1 MLFAFGKDIIDIL
14 LVAILMY
21 QAYKLMR
28 NTGAINIFFGIMIF
42 VVIWFL
48 IVKVLK
54 LGLTGAILNQ
64 VISVGALALV
74 VLFQNEIYLSFPISS
89 NLLCLHLPYYFPQE
103 SFELFSFI

>member
-42 VVIWFL
+42 VVIWF
-48 IVKVLK
+48 
-54 LGLTGAILNQ
+54 
-64 VISVGALALV
+64 
-74 VLFQNEIYLSFPISS
+74 
-89 NLLCLHLPYYFPQE
+89 
-103 SFELFSFI
+103 

>member
-1 MLFAFGKDIIDIL
+1 MLFGIGIKDIIDIL

-74 VLFQNEIYLSFPISS
+74 VLFQNEIRKF
-89 NLLCLHLPYYFPQE
+89 LLKLGTRQNWKFYKKIAKIIRIPTG
-103 SFELFSFI
+103 